1 MQEPRSSIA
10 PEQIYA
16 ALEACAGNKTAMAAM
31 LRVHRGT
38 VRKLMDDYGIGSK
51 PVVGGYIKPQTANQM
66 KLPAEGMVYRYIL
79 TSAQNNTKVFNAFLR
94 NLEAYK
100 SWIDAKLMIS
110 RFTYNKTAYENTFGN
125 HQSKPGRGPTDGDHQ
140 ELWYDKAIAP
150 YVCDDPEQHGSCR
163 YQLAPDLQWC
173 AEMNILPTATNPL
186 SELGSYAGHNS
197 AIFPHAKVAMQ
208 SPPRMPSDL
217 PRFIYTTGT
226 CTQMNYIQRK
236 AGQKAEFHHIYGA
249 LIVEVD
255 SRGDW
260 WVRQINADS
269 NGTFYDIPNGEVVKV
284 HKGQITTGHRT
295 EALNWG
301 DVHVSEC
308 DQAVKLVNW
317 GDRECCPEGV
327 LDILKPKKQFMND
340 LFSMRS
346 QSHHERDK
354 FSARYEKYIKGID
367 SVSGEIL
374 ATKDFLKLT
383 HRSFCETVVVNSNH
397 DRHGERWLDEA
408 NYKADLPNARFFLE
422 AQLDRV
428 TAIED
433 GTSGDWMFLR
443 WALQQH
449 LDCPPLLFLGMDE
462 SYLIGP
468 RNHQVECGLHGDL
481 GPNGSR
487 GSTRNLAKLGC
498 RNNKGH
504 DHSATI
510 FEGTYSAGVCQL
522 KMSYNHGPT
531 TWSVSHILTYL
542 NGKRTILTQRA
553 GRLWA

>member
-16 ALEACAGNKTAMAAM
+16 ALEACAGNKTAMAKM
-31 LRVHRGT
+31 LNVHRDT
-38 VRKLMDDYGIGSK
+38 VRRLMADYGIGDK
-51 PVVGGYIKPQTANQM
+51 PVVGGYIKPQAANQM
-66 KLPAEGMVYRYIL
+66 PLPAEGYVKRYLL
-79 TSAQNNTKVFNAFLR
+79 TSAQNNTKAFAAFLQ
-94 NLEAYK
+94 NLVAYK
-100 SWIDAKLMIS
+100 SRVDAKLMIS

-125 HQSKPGRGPTDGDHQ
+125 HQSKPGRGPTDGDHH
-140 ELWYDKAIAP
+140 ELWYDKAIEP
-150 YVCDDPEQHGSCR
+150 YVCDDPERHGSCR

-186 SELGSYAGHNS
+186 SELGAYAGHNS

-208 SPPRMPSDL
+208 SPPRMPTDL

-255 SRGDW
+255 SKGDW

-269 NGTFYDIPNGEVVKV
+269 SGTFYDCPGGQVVKV
-284 HKGQITTGHRT
+284 HKGEITSGHRA
-295 EALNWG
+295 EAISWGDLHASEIDEGVKKLNWG
-301 DVHVSEC
+301 
-308 DQAVKLVNW
+308 
-317 GDRECCPEGV
+317 CPQYHGV
-327 LDILKPKKQFMND
+327 IDTLRPKKQFAND

-354 FSARYEKYIKGID
+354 FSARYEKFIEGTDNVLVEVKQTRD
-367 SVSGEIL
+367 LL
-374 ATKDFLKLT
+374 ALMERD
-383 HRSFCETVVVNSNH
+383 FCETVVVNSNH

-422 AQLDRV
+422 AQLARV
-428 TAIED
+428 DAIER
-433 GTSGDWMFLR
+433 GGAKDWTFLR
-443 WALQQH
+443 WSLER
-449 LDCPPLLFLGMDE
+449 LSGCPRVRFLGMDE

-468 RNHQVECGLHGDL
+468 RNHQVECGLHGDQ

-522 KMSYNHGPT
+522 NLSYNHGPT
-531 TWSVSHILTYL
+531 TWSISHIAVWP